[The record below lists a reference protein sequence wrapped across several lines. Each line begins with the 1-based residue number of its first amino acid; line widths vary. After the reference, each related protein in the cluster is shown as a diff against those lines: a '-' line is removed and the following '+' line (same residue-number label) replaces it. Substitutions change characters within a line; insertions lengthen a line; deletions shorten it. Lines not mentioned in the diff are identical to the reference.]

1 MKLVLARR
9 TRIGITAAA
18 LIFVSLAAI
27 GLQYVLAPPPSN
39 SAPVPLSQYGV
50 TRVSVRGISQAAI
63 TIEIL
68 GDGAGPF
75 FIVKILIILNKPA
88 DADIVLDSI
97 NIDGTGSIPV
107 SGYSA
112 ATKVVVVPAG
122 LVVGELIASIP
133 SYLGFLL
140 VKEPLG
146 NVGIA
151 VNAGA
156 TNGFSF
162 MLRFL
167 SGAYYLGTTITA
179 IALVTAPAN
188 ATVTMTMTP

>member
-1 MKLVLARR
+1 MKLVLTRR
-9 TRIGITAAA
+9 TRIAVMAAA

-27 GLQYVLAPPPSN
+27 GVQYVVAPPPSSN
-39 SAPVPLSQYGV
+39 APVPISQYGV
-50 TRVSVRGISQAAI
+50 ARTSVRGTFQGI
-63 TIEIL
+63 TKIRIL
-68 GDGAGPF
+68 SDGAGPF

-88 DADIVLDSI
+88 DADIVLDSLE
-97 NIDGTGSIPV
+97 IDGTGSIPV

-112 ATKVVVVPAG
+112 ASKVVIVSAG
-122 LVVGELIASIP
+122 AVVGELIASIP
-133 SYLGFLL
+133 SYLAFLL

-151 VNAGA
+151 ANGGDL
-156 TNGFSF
+156 NGFTF
-162 MLRFL
+162 VLRFL

-188 ATVTMTMTP
+188 STVTMTMTQ